1 MTKKLIRLTEE
12 DLQKIVKESVKSI
25 LKESDFDNDNAVI
38 DAIGEQIEPMHKTM
52 MKLQLT
58 YGRYLDQY
66 LANPNK
72 NVVGYNFMGRFAKA
86 FENALNSLNTMY
98 MIYNH

>member
-1 MTKKLIRLTEE
+1 MAKNIIKLTEE
-12 DLQKIVKESVKSI
+12 DLQKIVKESVKGV
-25 LKESDFDNDNAVI
+25 LKEDFNKDNAVI
-38 DAIGEQIEPMHKTM
+38 DAIGKQIEPMHQTM

-72 NVVGYNFMGRFAKA
+72 DVVGYNFMGRFAKA
-86 FENALNSLNTMY
+86 FKDAVNSLNTMD